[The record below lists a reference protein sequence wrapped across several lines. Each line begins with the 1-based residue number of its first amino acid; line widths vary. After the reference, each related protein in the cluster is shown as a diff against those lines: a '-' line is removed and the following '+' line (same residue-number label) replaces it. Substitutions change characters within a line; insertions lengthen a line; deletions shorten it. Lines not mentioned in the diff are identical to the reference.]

1 MSLIVQKFGGT
12 SVADAE
18 KIRAA
23 ARRALRAQQQGHQVV
38 MVVSAMGKNT
48 DMLVDLAGQVCDE
61 PPAREMDMLL
71 STGEQVSVAL
81 MAMAIHDFG
90 GKAVSLTGGQIG
102 VRTDSSHTK
111 ARIQSI
117 DTRRMKRL
125 LDEGNIVIAA
135 GFQGVDEDLNITTLG
150 RGGSDTSAVALAAV
164 LGAEMCEIYT
174 DVDGVFTTDPRLVAD
189 ARKMDNVSHDE
200 MLELASLGA
209 GVMHSRSIE
218 FGKKFNVPIHVRN
231 SGVFTDEPGTIIG
244 PIAESESRAVSGAAL
259 TKAEARVTV
268 TGVPDKPGVSLSIF
282 ERLAAANVAVDM
294 VVQNAGHSGKAD
306 ISFTV
311 LESDLPRTLAATIA
325 AANDVGAANV
335 SHDATVSKVSVV
347 GLGMETQSGVA
358 DRMFRALAEAGVNIQ
373 AITTSAIKVS
383 CLIEREKGLEAL
395 RAVHAEFELDKTP
408 DERATFEDSLTAAK
422 AAKEADALAVV
433 SRLQAMEDL
442 TVHGCK
448 LDSSQALVTL
458 THVPDSPGIAAD
470 IFERI
475 AAESIL
481 VDMIVQS
488 VGEDPAGKA
497 VGKAEGGRTTTV
509 AFTVLANE
517 LAKAEAVAK
526 QITTEF
532 GGEHQATSA
541 IAILSVTGV
550 GIRSHTGVGVRMFK
564 ALSSAGINVE
574 MISTSEM
581 QVNAVV
587 TTENGDAGLAALTKA
602 FADVVE

>member
-23 ARRALRAQQQGHQVV
+23 ARRALRAQQQGHRVV

-48 DMLVDLAGQVCDE
+48 DSLVELAGQVCDA

-81 MAMAIHDFG
+81 MAMAINDFG

-102 VRTDSSHTK
+102 VRTDSSHGR

-117 DTRRMKRL
+117 STERVSRL
-125 LDEGNIVIAA
+125 LEEGNIVIAA
-135 GFQGVDEDLNITTLG
+135 GFQGVDDDLNITTLG

-174 DVDGVFTTDPRLVAD
+174 DVDGVFTTDPRLIAG

-244 PIAESESRAVSGAAL
+244 PIGESATRAVSGAAL
-259 TKAEARVTV
+259 TKDEARLTV
-268 TGVPDKPGVSLSIF
+268 TGVPDQPGVSLSVF
-282 ERLAAANVAVDM
+282 QRLAAANVAVDM
-294 VVQNAGHSGKAD
+294 VVQNTGHAGLAN

-311 LESDLPRTLAATIA
+311 LQSDLPRALAATQEA
-325 AANDVGAANV
+325 AAAVGAAGV
-335 SHDATVSKVSVV
+335 THDATVSKVSVV
-347 GLGMETQSGVA
+347 GLGMATQSGVA
-358 DRMFRALAEAGVNIQ
+358 DRMFRAIAEAGVNIQ

-383 CLIEREKGLEAL
+383 CLVRREEGLEAL
-395 RAVHAEFELDKTP
+395 RAVHAEFELDKP
-408 DERATFEDSLTAAK
+408 PQKRATFEDSLSAAK
-422 AAKEADALAVV
+422 RAQAADAVAVV
-433 SRLQAMEDL
+433 ARLQAMEDL
-442 TVHGCK
+442 TVHGCE
-448 LDSSQALVTL
+448 LDQTQALVTM
-458 THVPDSPGIAAD
+458 TGVADRPGVSAD
-470 IFERI
+470 VFERI

-488 VGEDPAGKA
+488 VGSGEGQAG
-497 VGKAEGGRTTTV
+497 GDQTTTL
-509 AFTVLANE
+509 AFTVPASD
-517 LAKAEAVAK
+517 APKAEAVVRA
-526 QITTEF
+526 IAERVGGASETTP
-532 GGEHQATSA
+532 AV
-541 IAILSVTGV
+541 AILSVTGV
-550 GIRSHTGVGVRMFK
+550 GIRSHTGVGLRMFR
-564 ALSSAGINVE
+564 ALAEAGINVE

-581 QVNAVV
+581 RVNAVV
-587 TTENGDAGLAALTKA
+587 AADRGEAGLATLNAA
-602 FADVVE
+602 FADVLG